1 MSIKIKDDEGKQK
14 YAFSFPIVWPDG
26 SEISVYSSEDNRRML
41 FKHSSGSHIE
51 FKEDGSI
58 IVKAIKDLAIDCG
71 VVSDSVSE
79 GGGQSSSM
87 SVINCDSDLNIN
99 VKGAL
104 TIEAK
109 TIDMVANE
117 SMKVNTSG
125 DLITDAN
132 NNIIKCKEQIS
143 LESPK
148 SVYVSANEV
157 RENITTRTTEAGS
170 SPSVKMKG
178 LGGNNVTRVHGHHVI
193 ENTDPKGGITIK
205 SAGYMNIVTA
215 AERIDVTGDPAAMS
229 PSYDPTPLGKATY
242 THIVRPYP
250 GPTPRGIP
258 GSSYFECG
266 PGGLTSNII
275 GPIKINT
282 KGPFKGQYTGTYN
295 EDYIGPKF
303 KNVKGAE
310 IVNIKGIYKVKA
322 TQIFLN

>member
-1 MSIKIKDDEGKQK
+1 MAIKVKDDEGKQK

-71 VVSDSVSE
+71 VVTDSVAE

-87 SVINCDSDLNIN
+87 SVINCDSDLTLS

-104 TIEAK
+104 KIEAK
-109 TIDMVANE
+109 TIDIMGDE
-117 SMKVNTSG
+117 SFKMNTAG
-125 DLITDAN
+125 DFITDGN
-132 NNIIKCKEQIS
+132 NNIIKSKEQVSI
-143 LESPK
+143 ESPK
-148 SVYVSANEV
+148 SVYVSTNEL
-157 RENITTRTTEAGS
+157 RENITARTTEAGS
-170 SPSVKMKG
+170 STSQKMQG

-215 AERIDVTGDPAAMS
+215 AERIDVTGDPNAVKA
-229 PSYDPTPLGKATY
+229 SYDPTPLGKATY

-250 GPTPRGIP
+250 GPTPKGIP

-266 PGGLTSNII
+266 PGGLTSKIT
-275 GPIKINT
+275 GPINITT
-282 KGPFKGQYTGTYN
+282 KGPFKGEYTGTYK

-303 KNVKGAE
+303 KNVEGAE
-310 IVNIKGIYKVKA
+310 TVDIDGVYRVKA
-322 TQIFLN
+322 LQIFLN